1 MSSILLRS
9 AASASRRHLGRGGF
23 GGGFFVVPESSSSVV
38 RVVSVAIPSSSS
50 SCCYYSSSSPVL
62 LSSPSSGSGSPSE
75 NSSSSGGIS
84 GWMKRRAERKEQKR
98 YMEQMERLSNMDVF
112 TMENYREELKRG
124 LSGFAAN
131 ISFMQSKEIKMAK
144 EVVQVVDTFIEVLGP
159 NATAED
165 LIEMDRLQRLKV
177 ATAANK
183 TLEEIAILVSQITN
197 MDVMQKA
204 LRKRRLEG
212 KPIPKDQDAM
222 QAAIKKDAM
231 QVLSKSQMELLRS
244 RQEDAARRMA
254 RRRRK

>member
-1 MSSILLRS
+1 
-9 AASASRRHLGRGGF
+9 
-23 GGGFFVVPESSSSVV
+23 
-38 RVVSVAIPSSSS
+38 
-50 SCCYYSSSSPVL
+50 
-62 LSSPSSGSGSPSE
+62 
-75 NSSSSGGIS
+75 
-84 GWMKRRAERKEQKR
+84 MKKRAERKEQER

-131 ISFMQSKEIKMAK
+131 ISFMQSKEVKMAK
-144 EVVQVVDTFIEVLGP
+144 EVVEVVDKFIEVLGP
-159 NATAED
+159 NTTAED

-183 TLEEIAILVSQITN
+183 TLEEIAIMVSQITN

-212 KPIPKDQDAM
+212 KAIPKDQEAM

>member
-1 MSSILLRS
+1 MSSVLVRS
-9 AASASRRHLGRGGF
+9 TASASLRAVALRHGRHLPMASRIA
-23 GGGFFVVPESSSSVV
+23 V
-38 RVVSVAIPSSSS
+38 PSSSTTAPTF
-50 SCCYYSSSSPVL
+50 SSSA
-62 LSSPSSGSGSPSE
+62 SSE
-75 NSSSSGGIS
+75 KSSGGIS
-84 GWMKRRAERKEQKR
+84 GWMKKRAERKEQER

-131 ISFMQSKEIKMAK
+131 ISFMQSKEVKMAK
-144 EVVQVVDTFIEVLGP
+144 EVVEVVDKFIEVLGP
-159 NATAED
+159 NTTAED

-183 TLEEIAILVSQITN
+183 TLEEIAIMVSQITN

-212 KPIPKDQDAM
+212 KAIPKDQEAM